1 MTEIRDFFFA
11 TTESFY
17 KSTLT
22 LDETYEEILME
33 FIHNS
38 QILLIQT
45 SVNDTSL
52 VLYTKI
58 QPGVKKSIIFYKTV
72 AQSLSEENA
81 LNNINIITLTT
92 SAEESLYQILRQ
104 IYCPLLATGD
114 DLYSNKLQ
122 NNLFELESNL
132 RILTHGKGDS
142 NINVIL
148 SVSDEVEYW
157 KTISELRDTSKKERE
172 AATSFCVLF
181 EDIFEEIRTLHSG
194 NMQEI
199 RDCAENIAGILDDIW
214 RYTPVVYTQE
224 RMIHIFDIIGHA
236 LCTVIQ
242 NSVTKL
248 DIWKAYDGLL
258 DNHVLVLL
266 SESLNAVQMWVSAC
280 QSLTG
285 TYWPNYAL
293 HTWKGKTYVPI
304 FCVNFQNRLREVHN
318 IRSTYN
324 QLSKLLTK
332 AEKSELN
339 ADQLFEPFKNINIWI
354 CNGPMQSWD
363 AAVAKFSANLR
374 PAETKIAEKLKPR
387 LHNTS
392 TKQML
397 YEFTRYKTLI
407 NRPMIKNALNNELE
421 LFVASLLAMLNNIR
435 GQLDSDDIDVKMYQP
450 PEMSPTVQQVQWA
463 KQMEAK
469 VKEIQECVDN
479 SLTEFEKSKEVSHL
493 ASQMLTDLKTLYTQ
507 LHEDW
512 CRDLQAQ
519 VKNGSLQLSVDKPV
533 VEFSSA
539 TRLMEVNFNP
549 RLVNIELEARSL
561 CALGLPSPPAANVLD
576 KLTIALRYARAL
588 QQVASFHNTL
598 GERMIPSTRPMMLEA
613 ALDLSALVQ
622 SQKPVF
628 WNDEEQLAAYT
639 ENLKKMVLK
648 LESQNSHLTSQHLA
662 IRGIVE
668 KLMDTELLAKQSEWK
683 KSVHDIRD
691 IIEKVE
697 SNGFKNT
704 EMWRSHWEIQVYK
717 AMECQYIRALLSLH
731 SNFPL
736 MRVDLVLRGRAVTV
750 QPPLEQ
756 VRTQL
761 YQQLRRLVSLP
772 SHFPSLLNNQ
782 LDKAVFASIV
792 EKHGW
797 IGNKAVH
804 QIESAL
810 SRLSQACET
819 WSVRACVACAPD
831 LDALCAD
838 LIEPEHWEMNF
849 KACKAYGQAVAKMSF
864 DDEKIEWISV
874 GTISLR
880 REFEAQSRNLWACLM
895 TSLQNGCHSDA
906 SLLDTF
912 IANATVLLENKTMP
926 KNAKE
931 LADISAKQQA
941 LREKIPEMEKLVEGL
956 KRKSHML
963 RTWGGDSS
971 IESVVKEWF
980 KMREQMN
987 AHLQMFERQAE
998 VVKSSLTGDWDN
1010 ITSGVEAW
1018 VSRWGRAKA
1027 RLEETRQIRFEDILD
1042 RCRSVFE
1049 AIDNFDRLVVE
1060 RDELVCE
1067 CKKFN
1072 MEFEVNDVW
1081 KEAESLRNDF
1091 VKTWN
1096 ILKEYND
1103 EYETIGGQE
1112 WIVFQKK
1119 LHLLEEFVCRWKN
1132 RLEPYTAV
1140 TLYMQQEIDKYTDLT
1155 AVLKYIRG
1163 TEFTERHW
1171 CEVFNLLEMEYRKPE
1186 TLQLNDFLKV
1196 AVNIKK
1202 QMRAL
1207 QKISSSAA
1215 SEAAVRTALNE
1226 LELWFAGA
1234 RLTLTYYTDKAK
1246 KLTPIVKD
1254 FKDILTKVEEQQ
1266 WVVWSLGG
1274 ELGGNWDN
1282 MMRTATTLLKAMH
1295 HVQRRWLYLE
1305 PILLY
1310 DEGDLGVKF
1319 RKVDLGFKHVARIVE
1334 TDPRLSALIQSSRL
1348 QPMLDSISEQ
1358 LNACQSALNQYI
1370 DEKRTIFPRLYFLS
1384 DDDLLELLGQARSGA
1399 EGREAV
1405 LQTHLK
1411 KLFPGITGVV
1421 LGPDGVSITTLC
1433 SHYDETFE
1441 LNRPVDI
1448 DCAVENWLKNLENEI
1463 RSSLKSLTLTCISG
1477 NTSLDLFS
1485 LPTQIMCLAQ
1495 NIRFTEQTEKAI
1507 TSKELRIL
1515 KDDIEKENESYASDF
1530 EDEAEK
1536 FKKQAMILQCAY
1548 YKEVVAALI
1557 ENNVV
1562 STSDWVWQK
1571 QLRFYLIKGEVVAR
1585 MGLAEIP
1592 YSYEY
1597 LGIQTGQFVRT
1608 ELAEEC
1614 FLILTQSLHFGF
1626 IGNPFGPAGTGKT
1639 ESVKALG
1646 GLVGRLVL
1654 IFNCDEAMDGEC
1666 MGRLLTGLALSGAWG
1681 CFDEFNRL
1689 SSPTLASVSHQFT
1702 SILAAMLEKDKDA
1715 LLNGKQVCVSPWCG
1729 IAVTLNPVGR
1739 GYGGRRELPSAL
1751 QRVLRPVALTTPTPG
1766 PLASHLLAAHGASHP
1781 TRLAAD
1787 LTSVFTLSSNLLSSQ
1802 RHYDWGLRALKAAV
1816 GSCGQ
1821 GLRARGVREE
1831 LAQRAILRKVLKL
1844 NNLSKLT
1851 KPDADR
1857 FENILSLVFADVPE
1871 EELVQNSFSVSVQSA
1886 FEPLYIVYNQLQA
1899 EKCMELYEQ
1908 LQQRMGVVI
1917 VGPPGSGKTS
1927 IRKLLK
1933 NALISSGRTVME
1945 HVIYPKAVHRES
1957 LLGHVDHDTRQ
1968 WTDGVISAIALQVSQ
1983 QPPDVH
1989 SWVVCDGDIDPEW
2002 IEALNSVLDDNRL
2015 LTLPSGWRVQFG
2027 QNVNFIFETHSLEH
2041 ASPATISR
2049 MGIILLSE
2057 EECCVQEVLQN
2068 WMREAESDEM
2078 LKGATALIQSVVQRC
2093 LKWFDSHKSSTLQF
2107 YRISM
2112 VQQIFTQLEYVAQ
2125 ETDNKHLS
2133 MEEVVYSSLQQSV
2146 IGLLKENAVHVFH
2159 EEMSDI
2165 LGPPPQTTTHLC
2177 ERVSDVLIMS
2187 PRLNAPA
2194 QTLRAVVNARSHAVI
2209 MGYEACAKYALAEF
2223 VLRETNATIVPI
2235 DCSPLLEPA
2244 DIISELK
2251 RNNVVRS
2258 AGGSNSRVVVLVR
2271 ALHRARVD
2279 AWGSSPVHSFL
2290 LQLIQGNGFWS
2301 SDENGSQWHS
2311 ITRVSVIAT
2320 AEPRANIASRLAAA
2334 LAHIYI
2340 PEPTEEEQ
2348 LELVTSSLKENVT
2361 KNFGDD
2367 DVLMS
2372 AKKILSMFK
2381 EITEKFDAKPHYTWN
2396 SSHLKTLCENIK
2408 WYSLATSADL
2418 VAALNSQAKMIFRDR
2433 LLTDEE
2439 KADFDALIH
2448 KYLDVEKD
2456 MNYKMLLRGDGVH
2469 LEGIDYAAWY
2479 QNTLNLIN
2487 QCLTEDEKAFGDGG
2501 MEICKELSTLCPSI
2515 ALALNGNVVTC
2526 VSGTGSGACAAARIV
2541 CAALSANYVLA
2552 ELPAQFANNFKASL
2566 TSASE
2571 GNHTLLMIT
2580 EWSSDENNLAIIE
2593 AYIRAGTVYSLP
2605 ANVMPS
2611 IGQNAEQTLINIKQ
2625 NLGILICLH
2634 KDQKNLSE
2642 LLEKFPFMSNTGRL
2656 IWLERWSEATL
2667 REMPALVVQR
2677 LIKEDGEG
2685 ILRDEQID
2693 IPLEG
2698 MISIYNSLE
2707 EQLKSP
2713 YRYMHFIKAF
2723 YNIVTKKKTT
2733 LVQRQRMLSAG
2744 VEALRRARSDVGALQ
2759 AQAAEQELELNDK
2772 REKAN
2777 KALEQIGAT
2786 VRANTDKHEEMQTL
2800 KKNIETENEKLQIR
2814 KQEIE
2819 EELAGVQPVIAA
2831 ARAAVGDIK
2840 PESLSEMRSLRAPPD
2855 VVRDVLE
2862 GVLRLMGIADTS
2874 WHSMKSFLSKR
2885 GVKEDIRCLDASH
2898 ISPEAIESVQ
2908 RLLEKRGASFEQ
2920 ATARRASAAC
2930 APLAA
2935 WVHANLAHAQ
2945 ALLRVKPLQ
2954 AQQRHLHKNLQQA
2967 ESELEVLS
2975 SGMTSVEERVMSL
2988 KEQLGQHT
2996 RDAAALEMRLTT
3008 VTDTIQHANG
3018 LLQHLAN
3025 EYRTWETDLQNISR
3039 EISEL
3044 NQRSLLAAAY
3054 VVFLPDLTETQAEV
3068 QVKKWCQLLGYET
3081 KSFSVIS
3088 FLSSPEKQV
3097 KWEADG
3103 LPLDQSALKNAVLI
3117 DQILDSRKCGLT
3129 PLIIDPDGEAI
3140 NWLKKT
3146 LNGATFELV
3155 SQNSD
3160 KLQTAVQYAIRL
3172 NRTLVVYDVE
3182 CVHASWWGGG
3192 VKGNV
3197 LLVTRD
3203 PTLVRS
3209 LPAYVL
3215 AVLSPLYFTARL
3227 HALFDQ
3233 LIHYTMQKQNPEMNE
3248 KIKEMKL
3255 KKALLQNQ
3263 LHELQE
3269 NLLKDLSSNS
3279 DILHD
3284 ANLKA
3289 SLNKTRDASITI
3301 SESLSA
3307 AQSIE
3312 EEFKAS
3318 CKVFEESALKAAHLL
3333 LAVKELA
3340 AKKPLVSVPI
3350 DTMLDAYVD
3359 AVRRSPDVKNISC
3372 NEAVKY
3378 LMRRA
3383 VERVLLSL
3391 HKKDK
3396 YSVVLHLLKQ
3406 VFEEVIPEKLWQL
3419 FIGSFEP
3426 IDDREIAAIK
3436 NVHHWIPDDC
3446 LKRVASIKMEDEALF
3461 DKLSLNDT
3469 LWLDFMKSGDF
3480 RLMNKLGL
3488 TIFETVVAVSALRP
3502 NSLYRAVILLVDQML
3517 GAGVMSGGD
3526 EIRKVHRW
3534 SSPQR
3539 CVLLLGTHAADQLQA
3554 HAYPRRFIQ
3563 LGIDEG
3569 RQAWEGALESIR
3581 EGGWLAIIVGASPFS
3596 RALREFLNDLKNR
3609 PVEDFNSDVRVWIVA
3624 EDREVPAA
3632 ISGSCVNVLLEAAEG
3647 VKHNVC
3653 SVLSTWSNSQNA
3665 AMTRRLVN
3673 LAILHALVL
3682 ERRAYVPLGWSRYYE
3697 WGWGEVS
3704 LVRACVSQSTDTSR
3718 SLCEAVYSARVP
3730 TAPDRRVLRA
3740 LVASSLGDSS
3750 QANTYTLPGL
3760 NAPLPYADSLQ
3771 DYITALENLPEL
3783 DSPELLGLAKNC
3795 RLAWERKAAENIVSG
3810 LREMNSTVSKRNT
3823 STAPIKSLLV
3833 LWKKL
3838 MTGNPLLKPDFS
3850 VEMRGSDWWTCVCAG
3865 ESSDAKR
3872 SARVIH
3878 HTLAAYAHRL
3888 HTDTHLHIVPE
3899 EWQMLWSGP
3908 DKPDEYIRE
3917 FCFRA
3922 RASANRLTEIVADNF
3937 MPKHLDLRSL
3947 LFPARALRAVQA
3959 NAAATLGCAPHSL
3972 RLDVQWDHRE
3982 YEERSNSVKVTGLSL
3997 SGCRWDVSG
4006 LCPVDAHAPPFLP
4019 APPLSLTYVP
4029 RDDELQSRA
4038 SRTSRVTLAM
4048 YASATRDALV
4058 CEVSAPL
4065 APNFTPQNAILHAAA
4080 LFIAPVD

>member
-1 MTEIRDFFFA
+1 
-11 TTESFY
+11 
-17 KSTLT
+17 
-22 LDETYEEILME
+22 
-33 FIHNS
+33 
-38 QILLIQT
+38 
-45 SVNDTSL
+45 
-52 VLYTKI
+52 
-58 QPGVKKSIIFYKTV
+58 
-72 AQSLSEENA
+72 
-81 LNNINIITLTT
+81 
-92 SAEESLYQILRQ
+92 
-104 IYCPLLATGD
+104 
-114 DLYSNKLQ
+114 
-122 NNLFELESNL
+122 
-132 RILTHGKGDS
+132 
-142 NINVIL
+142 
-148 SVSDEVEYW
+148 
-157 KTISELRDTSKKERE
+157 
-172 AATSFCVLF
+172 
-181 EDIFEEIRTLHSG
+181 
-194 NMQEI
+194 MQ
-199 RDCAENIAGILDDIW
+199 
-214 RYTPVVYTQE
+214 
-224 RMIHIFDIIGHA
+224 
-236 LCTVIQ
+236 
-242 NSVTKL
+242 
-248 DIWKAYDGLL
+248 
-258 DNHVLVLL
+258 
-266 SESLNAVQMWVSAC
+266 
-280 QSLTG
+280 
-285 TYWPNYAL
+285 
-293 HTWKGKTYVPI
+293 
-304 FCVNFQNRLREVHN
+304 
-318 IRSTYN
+318 
-324 QLSKLLTK
+324 
-332 AEKSELN
+332 
-339 ADQLFEPFKNINIWI
+339 
-354 CNGPMQSWD
+354 
-363 AAVAKFSANLR
+363 
-374 PAETKIAEKLKPR
+374 
-387 LHNTS
+387 
-392 TKQML
+392 
-397 YEFTRYKTLI
+397 
-407 NRPMIKNALNNELE
+407 
-421 LFVASLLAMLNNIR
+421 
-435 GQLDSDDIDVKMYQP
+435 
-450 PEMSPTVQQVQWA
+450 
-463 KQMEAK
+463 
-469 VKEIQECVDN
+469 
-479 SLTEFEKSKEVSHL
+479 
-493 ASQMLTDLKTLYTQ
+493 
-507 LHEDW
+507 
-512 CRDLQAQ
+512 
-519 VKNGSLQLSVDKPV
+519 
-533 VEFSSA
+533 
-539 TRLMEVNFNP
+539 
-549 RLVNIELEARSL
+549 
-561 CALGLPSPPAANVLD
+561 
-576 KLTIALRYARAL
+576 
-588 QQVASFHNTL
+588 
-598 GERMIPSTRPMMLEA
+598 
-613 ALDLSALVQ
+613 
-622 SQKPVF
+622 
-628 WNDEEQLAAYT
+628 
-639 ENLKKMVLK
+639 
-648 LESQNSHLTSQHLA
+648 
-662 IRGIVE
+662 
-668 KLMDTELLAKQSEWK
+668 
-683 KSVHDIRD
+683 
-691 IIEKVE
+691 
-697 SNGFKNT
+697 
-704 EMWRSHWEIQVYK
+704 
-717 AMECQYIRALLSLH
+717 
-731 SNFPL
+731 
-736 MRVDLVLRGRAVTV
+736 
-750 QPPLEQ
+750 
-756 VRTQL
+756 
-761 YQQLRRLVSLP
+761 
-772 SHFPSLLNNQ
+772 
-782 LDKAVFASIV
+782 
-792 EKHGW
+792 
-797 IGNKAVH
+797 
-804 QIESAL
+804 
-810 SRLSQACET
+810 
-819 WSVRACVACAPD
+819 
-831 LDALCAD
+831 
-838 LIEPEHWEMNF
+838 
-849 KACKAYGQAVAKMSF
+849 
-864 DDEKIEWISV
+864 
-874 GTISLR
+874 
-880 REFEAQSRNLWACLM
+880 
-895 TSLQNGCHSDA
+895 
-906 SLLDTF
+906 
-912 IANATVLLENKTMP
+912 
-926 KNAKE
+926 
-931 LADISAKQQA
+931 
-941 LREKIPEMEKLVEGL
+941 
-956 KRKSHML
+956 
-963 RTWGGDSS
+963 
-971 IESVVKEWF
+971 
-980 KMREQMN
+980 
-987 AHLQMFERQAE
+987 
-998 VVKSSLTGDWDN
+998 
-1010 ITSGVEAW
+1010 
-1018 VSRWGRAKA
+1018 
-1027 RLEETRQIRFEDILD
+1027 
-1042 RCRSVFE
+1042 
-1049 AIDNFDRLVVE
+1049 
-1060 RDELVCE
+1060 
-1067 CKKFN
+1067 
-1072 MEFEVNDVW
+1072 
-1081 KEAESLRNDF
+1081 
-1091 VKTWN
+1091 
-1096 ILKEYND
+1096 
-1103 EYETIGGQE
+1103 
-1112 WIVFQKK
+1112 
-1119 LHLLEEFVCRWKN
+1119 
-1132 RLEPYTAV
+1132 
-1140 TLYMQQEIDKYTDLT
+1140 
-1155 AVLKYIRG
+1155 
-1163 TEFTERHW
+1163 
-1171 CEVFNLLEMEYRKPE
+1171 
-1186 TLQLNDFLKV
+1186 
-1196 AVNIKK
+1196 
-1202 QMRAL
+1202 
-1207 QKISSSAA
+1207 
-1215 SEAAVRTALNE
+1215 
-1226 LELWFAGA
+1226 
-1234 RLTLTYYTDKAK
+1234 
-1246 KLTPIVKD
+1246 
-1254 FKDILTKVEEQQ
+1254 
-1266 WVVWSLGG
+1266 
-1274 ELGGNWDN
+1274 
-1282 MMRTATTLLKAMH
+1282 
-1295 HVQRRWLYLE
+1295 WLYLE

-1319 RKVDLGFKHVARIVE
+1319 RKVDQGFKHVARIVE

-1421 LGPDGVSITTLC
+1421 LGPGGVSITTLC
-1433 SHYDETFE
+1433 SHYDETFK
-1441 LNRPVDI
+1441 LDRPVDI
-1448 DCAVENWLKNLENEI
+1448 DCAVEIWLKNLEDEI
-1463 RSSLKSLTLTCISG
+1463 RASLKSLTLNCISG
-1477 NTSLDLFS
+1477 NSSLDLFS

-1495 NIRFTEQTEKAI
+1495 NIRFTEQAEKAI
-1507 TSKELRIL
+1507 TSRELRIL
-1515 KDDIEKENESYASDF
+1515 KENIEKENDSYTSDF

-1536 FKKQAMILQCAY
+1536 FKKQALILQCAY

-1689 SSPTLASVSHQFT
+1689 SSPALAAVSHQFT
-1702 SILAAMLEKDKDA
+1702 SILAAMLEKDKEA
-1715 LLNGKQVCVSPWCG
+1715 LLNGKHVCVSPWCG
-1729 IAVTLNPVGR
+1729 IAVTLNPAGR

-1751 QRVLRPVALTTPTPG
+1751 QRVLRPVALTAPTPG
-1766 PLASHLLAAHGASHP
+1766 PLASHLLAAHGASHS

-1821 GLRARGVREE
+1821 GLRAQGVREE

-1851 KPDADR
+1851 KPDAER

-1871 EELVQNSFSVSVQSA
+1871 EKLDENSFSVSVQSA
-1886 FEPLYIVYNQLQA
+1886 FEPLHIVYNQLQA

-1933 NALISSGRTVME
+1933 NALISTGRTVME

-1968 WTDGVISAIALQVSQ
+1968 WTDGVISTIALQVSQ
-1983 QPPDVH
+1983 QPPDVY

-2068 WMREAESDEM
+2068 WIRKAENDEI
-2078 LKGATALIQSVVQRC
+2078 LKGALALIQNVVQRC
-2093 LKWFDSHKSSTLQF
+2093 LKWFDSHKSRTLKF
-2107 YRISM
+2107 YSVAM
-2112 VQQIFTQLEYVAQ
+2112 VQQILTQLEYIVQ
-2125 ETDNKHLS
+2125 EADNKHLS
-2133 MEEVVYSSLQQSV
+2133 MEEMTYLSLQQSV
-2146 IGLLKENAVHVFH
+2146 IGLLKENALHAFH

-2187 PRLNAPA
+2187 PRLDAPA

-2209 MGYEACAKYALAEF
+2209 MGYEACAKYALAEY

-2244 DIISELK
+2244 DIIAELK
-2251 RNNVVRS
+2251 RKNVVRS

-2290 LQLIQGNGFWS
+2290 LQLIQGHGFWS

-2311 ITRVSVIAT
+2311 VTRVSVIAT

-2340 PEPTEEEQ
+2340 PEPTEDEQ

-2361 KNFGDD
+2361 KNFGDK
-2367 DVLMS
+2367 DVLTL
-2372 AKKILSMFK
+2372 AKKILLMFK
-2381 EITEKFDAKPHYTWN
+2381 EITESFDAKPHYTWN
-2396 SSHLKTLCENIK
+2396 SSHLKALCENTK
-2408 WYSLATSADL
+2408 CYSPANSTDV
-2418 VAALNSQAKMIFRDR
+2418 VAALNAQAKMIFRDR
-2433 LLTDEE
+2433 LLKDEE
-2439 KADFDALIH
+2439 KSDFDALLH
-2448 KYLDVEKD
+2448 KYLDIEKD
-2456 MNYKMLLRGDGVH
+2456 MNFKMILRGDGVY

-2479 QNTLNLIN
+2479 QNTLMLIN
-2487 QCLTEDEKAFGDGG
+2487 QCLTEDEKAFGDSG
-2501 MEICKELSTLCPSI
+2501 MEVCKELSTLCPSI

-2526 VSGTGSGACAAARIV
+2526 VSGTGSGVCAAARIV
-2541 CAALSANYVLA
+2541 CAALSANCVLA
-2552 ELPAQFANNFKASL
+2552 ELPSQFANNFKASL

-2580 EWSSDENNLAIIE
+2580 EWSSDENNLAIVE
-2593 AYIRAGTVYSLP
+2593 AYIRAGSVYALP

-2625 NLGILICLH
+2625 HLGILICLH
-2634 KDQKNLSE
+2634 KDQENLSE
-2642 LLEKFPFMSNTGRL
+2642 LLEKFPFMSDTGQL

-2677 LIKEDGEG
+2677 LIKEDSDD
-2685 ILRDEQID
+2685 IWKDEQID

-2698 MISIYNSLE
+2698 MISIYNSVE
-2707 EQLKSP
+2707 EHWLKNP

-2733 LVQRQRMLSAG
+2733 LVQRLKMLSAG

-2759 AQAAEQELELNDK
+2759 SQAAEQELELNDK

-2786 VRANTDKHEEMQTL
+2786 VRANTDKHEEMQIL
-2800 KKNIETENEKLQIR
+2800 KKNIEMENEKLQIR
-2814 KQEIE
+2814 KKEIE
-2819 EELAGVQPVIAA
+2819 EELAAVEPVIAA

-2935 WVHANLAHAQ
+2935 WVHANLAHAH

-2954 AQQRHLHKNLQQA
+2954 TQQRQLHKNLQQA
-2967 ESELEVLS
+2967 ESELEALS
-2975 SGMTSVEERVMSL
+2975 SGMTSVEERVTSL

-2996 RDAAALEMRLTT
+2996 RDAAALEMRLTA

-3018 LLQHLAN
+3018 LLEHLAN

-3054 VVFLPDLTETQAEV
+3054 VVFLPDLTEKQAEV
-3068 QVKKWCQLLGYET
+3068 QIQKWCQLLGYET
-3081 KSFSVIS
+3081 KSFSVVS

-3129 PLIIDPDGEAI
+3129 PLIIDPDGEAM

-3146 LNGATFELV
+3146 LNGSSFEFV

-3172 NRTLVVYDVE
+3172 NRTLVIYDVE
-3182 CVHASWWGGG
+3182 CVHASWWGA
-3192 VKGNV
+3192 KGNV

-3203 PTLVRS
+3203 PSLVRS

-3248 KIKEMKL
+3248 KIKEIKL

-3289 SLNKTRDASITI
+3289 SLSKTRDTSITI
-3301 SESLSA
+3301 SESLSS
-3307 AQSIE
+3307 AQIIE

-3318 CKVFEESALKAAHLL
+3318 CKVFEESALKAAHLV

-3350 DTMLDAYVD
+3350 DTMLEAYVD
-3359 AVRRSPDVKNISC
+3359 AIRRSPDEKNISS
-3372 NEAVKY
+3372 NEVVKY
-3378 LMRRA
+3378 LMRRT

-3406 VFEEVIPEKLWQL
+3406 VFEDVIPEKLWHL
-3419 FIGSFEP
+3419 FIGSFEL

-3436 NVHHWIPDDC
+3436 NVYNWIPDDC
-3446 LKRVASIKMEDEALF
+3446 LKRVASIKVEDEELF
-3461 DKLSLNDT
+3461 NKLSLNNT

-3480 RLMNKLGL
+3480 RVMSKLGL

-3502 NSLYRAVILLVDQML
+3502 NSLYRAVILLVDLML

-3526 EIRKVHRW
+3526 EIRKAHRW

-3563 LGIDEG
+3563 MGIDEG
-3569 RQAWEGALESIR
+3569 RQAWEGAIESIR
-3581 EGGWLAIIVGASPFS
+3581 EGGWLAINVGASPFS
-3596 RALREFLNDLKNR
+3596 KALREFLDDLKNR

-3632 ISGSCVNVLLEAAEG
+3632 ISGSCVNVLLETAEG

-3653 SVLSTWSNSQNA
+3653 SVLSTWSSSQNA
-3665 AMTRRLVN
+3665 TITRRLVN
-3673 LAILHALVL
+3673 LSILHALVL
-3682 ERRAYVPLGWSRYYE
+3682 ERRAYVPLGWSQYYE

-3704 LVRACVSQSTDTSR
+3704 LVRACVSQSTNTSR
-3718 SLCEAVYSARVP
+3718 SLCEAVYAARVP

-3771 DYITALENLPEL
+3771 DYISALENLPEL

-3810 LREMNSTVSKRNT
+3810 LREMNSTVSKKNT
-3823 STAPIKSLLV
+3823 STAPIKSLLA

-3838 MTGNPLLKPDFS
+3838 MAGNPLLKPDFS

-3872 SARVIH
+3872 SARAIH

-3888 HTDTHLHIVPE
+3888 HTDAHLHVVPE

-3922 RASANRLTEIVADNF
+3922 RASANRLTEKIADNF

-3947 LFPARALRAVQA
+3947 LFPARALRAIQA
-3959 NAAATLGCAPHSL
+3959 NAATTLGCAPHSL
-3972 RLDVQWDHRE
+3972 RLDVQWDQKE

-4006 LCPVDAHAPPFLP
+4006 LCPVDAHAPPCLP

-4029 RDDELQSRA
+4029 GDNELQSRA

-4058 CEVSAPL
+4058 CEVFAPL